1 MPKQASVEVDILTN
15 CSIDSSEGEVN
26 KDSPV
31 PRRTQASTEKAASEI
46 TDSLVLQDTSLCE
59 QTEEDS
65 LLNKAETI
73 KNRDALAA
81 NLQLKDD
88 DLQRRKMTEDMQ
100 NTLQKDLPYE
110 KENFDE
116 NLYRKDQG
124 ILDADLLQG
133 HEKDGRAA
141 ENFQCQSKIQT
152 DLIKSSERGMLEQGP
167 SIQSTETSACL
178 GGENEHILRPLQDL
192 KLDPRS
198 ESQSFHKPGNHLP
211 LAKATSNN
219 GAVENE
225 GTSNVGD
232 KMNSSKMFESLS
244 DGSEGSDHEGSETAE
259 NSNDL
264 EHRVDGNLS
273 SMEEKRDLSQQ
284 LPSVSEFEKYFENYL
299 QKVSNFDNV
308 VEASSTSSDSECDGV
323 GSDSANDSN
332 DRISQKASVSSKQFG
347 TARDGQDFR
356 QHAQQRF
363 SGSQEPFRDDTG
375 SSDYYHQNQ
384 NQYRTHDDISGHCGS
399 LLSGLNQNYHW
410 YNSNHND
417 GWHIYSDSHNYHGHY
432 DNYDGRYNYYYPYPG
447 GNEVNYSLQSEAYS
461 SHWEQ
466 YYDKA
471 HGDMRTYQD
480 YQWNMS
486 WYNAYQ
492 RQTSCIRQFVAFS
505 RAVRF

>member
-1 MPKQASVEVDILTN
+1 M
-15 CSIDSSEGEVN
+15 
-26 KDSPV
+26 DSPE
-31 PRRTQASTEKAASEI
+31 PRRTQAATEKAASEI

-73 KNRDALAA
+73 KNHDALAVK
-81 NLQLKDD
+81 LQLKDD
-88 DLQRRKMTEDMQ
+88 DLQRRKMTKDIQ

-116 NLYRKDQG
+116 KFYRKDQG
-124 ILDADLLQG
+124 VSDADQLQG

-178 GGENEHILRPLQDL
+178 VGENEHILRPLQDL
-192 KLDPRS
+192 KLDLRS
-198 ESQSFHKPGNHLP
+198 ESKSFHKPGNHLP
-211 LAKATSNN
+211 PAKATTST

-225 GTSNVGD
+225 KTSSVGG
-232 KMNSSKMFESLS
+232 KMNSSSDDEKMFESLS
-244 DGSEGSDHEGSETAE
+244 EGREGSDHEGSETAE

-264 EHRVDGNLS
+264 ERGVDGIPS
-273 SMEEKRDLSQQ
+273 SMEEKRDLSLR
-284 LPSVSEFEKYFENYL
+284 LPSVKEFEKYFENYL
-299 QKVSNFDNV
+299 EKVSDFDNV
-308 VEASSTSSDSECDGV
+308 VEASSTSSESEGDV
-323 GSDSANDSN
+323 VESDSANDSN
-332 DRISQKASVSSKQFG
+332 DRISQKASMSSNQFG
-347 TARDGQDFR
+347 TASDGQDFH
-356 QHAQQRF
+356 QHVQQRF
-363 SGSQEPFRDDTG
+363 SASQVPFLGDTV

-410 YNSNHND
+410 YNSSHND
-417 GWHIYSDSHNYHGHY
+417 GWHIYSDSRNYHGHY
-432 DNYDGRYNYYYPYPG
+432 DNYDGRYSYYYPHPG
-447 GNEVNYSLQSEAYS
+447 GFEANYSSQSEAYS
-461 SHWEQ
+461 LHWDQ

-471 HGDMRTYQD
+471 YGDMGTYQD

>member
-1 MPKQASVEVDILTN
+1 M
-15 CSIDSSEGEVN
+15 N
-26 KDSPV
+26 KDSPG
-31 PRRTQASTEKAASEI
+31 PRRTRASSEKAAPGI
-46 TDSLVLQDTSLCE
+46 TDSLVLQHTSLCE
-59 QTEEDS
+59 QTGEDS
-65 LLNKAETI
+65 LLNEAETT
-73 KNRDALAA
+73 KNHDALFV

-100 NTLQKDLPYE
+100 NTLQKDLPCE

-116 NLYRKDQG
+116 RFYRKDQG
-124 ILDADLLQG
+124 VSGADQLQG
-133 HEKDGRAA
+133 HEKDGGAA
-141 ENFQCQSKIQT
+141 ENFPCQSKIQT
-152 DLIKSSERGMLEQGP
+152 DLIKSSEKGMLEQGP

-178 GGENEHILRPLQDL
+178 VGENEHILRPLQDL

-198 ESQSFHKPGNHLP
+198 ESKSFHKPGNHLP
-211 LAKATSNN
+211 PAKATISN

-225 GTSNVGD
+225 KTSNVGG
-232 KMNSSKMFESLS
+232 KMNSSSDDEKMFESLS
-244 DGSEGSDHEGSETAE
+244 DGREGSDHEGSETAE

-264 EHRVDGNLS
+264 ERGVDGIPS
-273 SMEEKRDLSQQ
+273 SMEEKRDFSLR
-284 LPSVSEFEKYFENYL
+284 LPSVKEFEKYFENYL
-299 QKVSNFDNV
+299 EKVSDFDNV
-308 VEASSTSSDSECDGV
+308 VEASSTSSESEDDDV
-323 GSDSANDSN
+323 ESDSANDST
-332 DRISQKASVSSKQFG
+332 DRISQKASMSSSQFG

-356 QHAQQRF
+356 QHAQQRI

-384 NQYRTHDDISGHCGS
+384 NRTHDDISGHCGS

-417 GWHIYSDSHNYHGHY
+417 GWHIYGDSHNYYGHY
-432 DNYDGRYNYYYPYPG
+432 DNYDGRYSYYYPHPG
-447 GNEVNYSLQSEAYS
+447 GYEANYSSQSEAYS
-461 SHWEQ
+461 SPWEQ

-471 HGDMRTYQD
+471 YGDIGTYQD

>member
-1 MPKQASVEVDILTN
+1 M
-15 CSIDSSEGEVN
+15 N
-26 KDSPV
+26 KDSPE
-31 PRRTQASTEKAASEI
+31 PRRTQASTEKATSGI

-73 KNRDALAA
+73 KNHDALAV

-116 NLYRKDQG
+116 KFYRKDQG
-124 ILDADLLQG
+124 VSDADQLQG
-133 HEKDGRAA
+133 HENDDKAV
-141 ENFQCQSKIQT
+141 ENFQCPSKIQT
-152 DLIKSSERGMLEQGP
+152 DLIKSSEKEMLEQGP

-178 GGENEHILRPLQDL
+178 VGENEHILRPLQDF

-198 ESQSFHKPGNHLP
+198 ESKSFHKPGNHFS
-211 LAKATSNN
+211 LAKATSND
-219 GAVENE
+219 GAVGNE

-232 KMNSSKMFESLS
+232 KMNDEKMFESLS
-244 DGSEGSDHEGSETAE
+244 DGRKDSDHEGSETAE
-259 NSNDL
+259 NSSDL
-264 EHRVDGNLS
+264 ERVVDGNPS
-273 SMEEKRDLSQQ
+273 SMEEKRDLGLQ
-284 LPSVSEFEKYFENYL
+284 LPSVREFEKYFENYL
-299 QKVSNFDNV
+299 EKVSDFDNV
-308 VEASSTSSDSECDGV
+308 VEVSSTSSDSDCYGV
-323 GSDSANDSN
+323 ESDSANDSN
-332 DRISQKASVSSKQFG
+332 DRLSQKASVCSNQFG
-347 TARDGQDFR
+347 TTSDGQDFR

-375 SSDYYHQNQ
+375 SSYYYHQNQ
-384 NQYRTHDDISGHCGS
+384 NLYRTHDDISGHCYS
-399 LLSGLNQNYHW
+399 LLSGENQNYHW
-410 YNSNHND
+410 YSNHND
-417 GWHIYSDSHNYHGHY
+417 GRHIYSDSHNYRGDY
-432 DNYDGRYNYYYPYPG
+432 DSYDGRYNYYYPHPG
-447 GNEVNYSLQSEAYS
+447 GYEANHSSQSEAYS
-461 SHWEQ
+461 SHLEQ

-471 HGDMRTYQD
+471 YGDMGTYQD